1 MATMKLAR
9 VHGVDDVRLDEVPVP
24 GAGAGDVVVKVAAC
38 GICGSD
44 IGYVA
49 KGGLM
54 GPGASPL
61 ALGHELSGTLVE
73 VGAEVRDLSVGMRV
87 IVNPDDNLIG
97 SGGPGG
103 GFAPFLAV
111 RNARRDVNVLVIP
124 DHLPADIAALTEP
137 LSVALH
143 GVNQAKVKPG
153 EKAVVLGAGAI
164 GLGVVI
170 GLRRRGVSDIVVV
183 DVTPERLRLAERLGA
198 SMTINPREQDMRGAL
213 AARFG
218 ESSQYGWSMVDT
230 DVFID
235 AAGAAEPLQQAI
247 DLCRTGTRF
256 AIVALH
262 KKPVPIDLVQV
273 MAKELLITGSIA
285 YPQDEFAEVLD
296 MLSEGEVDV
305 SPMISHHFA
314 FERFAE
320 AFSTAKDGARALKVM
335 VEYPQ

>member
-1 MATMKLAR
+1 MNSMKLAR
-9 VHGVDDVRLDEVPVP
+9 VHGVDDVRLDDVPVP
-24 GAGAGDVVVKVAAC
+24 TAGPHDVVVKVAAC

-54 GPGASPL
+54 GPGAEPL

-73 VGAEVRDLSVGMRV
+73 VGAQVRDLHVGMRV

-111 RNARRDVNVLVIP
+111 RNARRQVNVLPIP
-124 DHLPADIAALTEP
+124 DHLDADIAALTEP
-137 LSVALH
+137 LAVALH
-143 GVNQAKVKPG
+143 GVNQARVKP
-153 EKAVVLGAGAI
+153 EDKVVVLGAGAI

-170 GLRRRGVSDIVVV
+170 GLRRRGVENIVAVDIM
-183 DVTPERLRLAERLGA
+183 PERLRLAERLGA
-198 SMTINPREQDMRGAL
+198 HCTVNPQEQDLRAAL
-213 AARFG
+213 AERFG
-218 ESSQYGWSMVDT
+218 ESSHYGWSMVDT

-247 DLCRTGTRF
+247 GLCRTGTRF
-256 AIVALH
+256 VIVALH

-285 YPQDEFAEVLD
+285 YPQDEFEEVLA
-296 MLSEGEVDV
+296 MLSSGDVDV
-305 SPMISHHFA
+305 SPMISHRFDAEHFPQA
-314 FERFAE
+314 FA
-320 AFSTAKDGARALKVM
+320 TARDAARALKVL
-335 VEYPQ
+335 VQYPR